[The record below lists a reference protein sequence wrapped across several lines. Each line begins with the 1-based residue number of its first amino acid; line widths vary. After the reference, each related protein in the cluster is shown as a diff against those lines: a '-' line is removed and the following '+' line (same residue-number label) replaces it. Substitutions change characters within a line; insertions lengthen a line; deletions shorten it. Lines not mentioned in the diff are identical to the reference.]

1 MVKSG
6 GPSLPT
12 LAAVLMRESAATK
25 STKPTRWRSYMERSG
40 LVRVKWVLLAPPF
53 PRRAGSIIGLG
64 LPRPPRQPFFF
75 GTGTQFFFGTGTQ
88 FCALN
93 SMERE
98 MLIEH
103 LSQAERHV
111 AEGEMVVER
120 QRSLVE
126 NLARDGHDTSKQAAL
141 LQQFEERLAMHIKDR
156 DRVLKELAKSEW
168 TPQPF

>member
-25 STKPTRWRSYMERSG
+25 SAKPTRWRSYMERSG

-75 GTGTQFFFGTGTQ
+75 GTGTQF
-88 FCALN
+88 CALN
-93 SMERE
+93 RMERE

-120 QRSLVE
+120 QRNLVE

-156 DRVLKELAKSEW
+156 DRVLKELAKSE
-168 TPQPF
+168 